1 MLSKPSSR
9 WWDANGAGPSA
20 EPTPATSSLG
30 SASSEAERLVCELA
44 SSHTAVSVMRIYLVI
59 AWHRNAGGKLTS
71 CEIAVRSDE
80 ELFKVSDRVEE
91 LLKQG
96 YHSVDV
102 MEKA

>member
-1 MLSKPSSR
+1 
-9 WWDANGAGPSA
+9 
-20 EPTPATSSLG
+20 
-30 SASSEAERLVCELA
+30 
-44 SSHTAVSVMRIYLVI
+44 MRIYLVI